1 MMVNKK
7 HLLGIFLCFFLVLS
21 ALTLPVMRSHMIF
34 AYNMNN
40 LFRSTT
46 VGDYMQNPE
55 DYYYLISRENTS
67 GHLRIF

>member
-1 MMVNKK
+1 MMGKK
-7 HLLGIFLCFFLVLS
+7 KKNLLGIFLCFFLVLS
-21 ALTLPVMRSHMIF
+21 VLTLPVMRSHMIF

-46 VGDYMQNPE
+46 VGDYGP
-55 DYYYLISRENTS
+55 DDYYLISRDNTS